1 MTIFFVKYFK
11 VIFSVVFIFLIFIH
25 NSIAQENDLTTKE
38 GIKQFLS
45 SSDWDV
51 VESNHRVEVL
61 DNYMLKLLFSYK
73 NDKVIIYKK
82 DRSIFSNDIFFIS
95 EIKHLS
101 NGFVSFKLIVELNKW
116 EQKYFEKKQEA
127 HTYRVIDV
135 NTIEICDN
143 QIGPPCKSHFTIK
156 RIN

>member
-51 VESNHRVEVL
+51 VESNHRVEAL

-95 EIKHLS
+95 EIKQLS

>member
-73 NDKVIIYKK
+73 NGRLLCI
-82 DRSIFSNDIFFIS
+82 
-95 EIKHLS
+95 
-101 NGFVSFKLIVELNKW
+101 
-116 EQKYFEKKQEA
+116 
-127 HTYRVIDV
+127 
-135 NTIEICDN
+135 
-143 QIGPPCKSHFTIK
+143 
-156 RIN
+156 